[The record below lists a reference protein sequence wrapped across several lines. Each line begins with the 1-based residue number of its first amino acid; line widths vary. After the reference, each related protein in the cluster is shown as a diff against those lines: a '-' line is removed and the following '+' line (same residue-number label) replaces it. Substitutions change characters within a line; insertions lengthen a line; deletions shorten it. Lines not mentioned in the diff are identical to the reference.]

1 MWRHRDDRTCYGS
14 LKIFTI
20 TACGHKGENH
30 FPMDCHTRHAMDM
43 CGCEPGFHR
52 HPMSAPDVTLV
63 LTGCMAVINIT
74 KLAEKNSKET

>member
-1 MWRHRDDRTCYGS
+1 
-14 LKIFTI
+14 
-20 TACGHKGENH
+20 
-30 FPMDCHTRHAMDM
+30 MDM

-74 KLAEKNSKET
+74 KLAEKNSKETRVNISLKGTTVKCFIPFTNCF